1 MNDHYYAVIMAGGGG
16 TRLWP
21 LSRKDKPKQ
30 MIQLDGERTLFE
42 IAVDR
47 LLGLFPA
54 DRILVVTS
62 GFQAEIFQQEL
73 PEIPAENY
81 IIEPSGRDTAAAIG
95 LAAVFLKMR
104 DPEAIMAVVT
114 ADHYI
119 EREGRFLHVLR
130 AANQVAAEGHLVTL
144 GIQPTFPS
152 TGFGYIQQGSYL
164 GTYENIVV
172 FKAESFKEKPDARRA
187 VEFLEGEDHS
197 WNSGMFIWQVDK
209 VLGEIKRQ
217 MPQLNGALE
226 KISAAW
232 DTPDYQDVLNKVWEN
247 LDKVSIDFGIM
258 EGAQDVAVIP
268 ARGLGW
274 SDVGSW
280 NAVYDVLPKS
290 AEGNV
295 INCKD
300 NIAADTTNSLIFANG
315 ESDRLIVTLGV
326 SDLVIVDT
334 KDVLMVCEK
343 SYAQNVK
350 SVVNQLN
357 EKGKN
362 HYL

>member
-1 MNDHYYAVIMAGGGG
+1 MNDHYFAVILAGGGG

-30 MIQLDGERTLFE
+30 MLKLDGERTLFE
-42 IAVDR
+42 VAVDR

-54 DRILVVTS
+54 DRIMVVTS
-62 GFQAEIFQQEL
+62 EPQAQTFQTEL
-73 PEIPAENY
+73 PEIPVENY
-81 IIEPSGRDTAAAIG
+81 VIEPSGKDTAAAIG
-95 LAAVFLKMR
+95 LAAVALKKR
-104 DPEAIMAVVT
+104 DPQAVMAVVT

-130 AANQVAAEGHLVTL
+130 AAGQVAEEGYLVTL

-172 FKAESFKEKPDARRA
+172 FKAGSFKEKPDARKA
-187 VEFLEGEDHS
+187 IEFLEAEDHS
-197 WNSGMFIWQVDK
+197 WNSGMFIWQVEK
-209 VLGEIKRQ
+209 VLAEIQRQ
-217 MPQLNGALE
+217 MPQLNRALE

-232 DTPDYQDVLNKVWEN
+232 GRPEYQDVINKVWSK
-247 LDKVSIDFGIM
+247 LDKVSIDFGVM
-258 EGAQDVAVIP
+258 EGAQNVAVIP

-280 NAVYDVLPKS
+280 NAVYEVLPKT

-295 INCKD
+295 INCTD
-300 NIAADTTNSLIFANG
+300 HISADTSNSLVFANG
-315 ESDRLIVTLGV
+315 ESDRLIVTLGI
-326 SDLVIVDT
+326 SDMVIVDT
-334 KDVLMVCEK
+334 KDVLMVCDK
-343 SYAQNVK
+343 SYAQKVRD
-350 SVVNQLN
+350 VVSQLN
-357 EKGKN
+357 EKGKKN
-362 HYL
+362 YL

>member
-73 PEIPAENY
+73 PEIPAGNY

-104 DPEAIMAVVT
+104 DPDAVMAVVT

-130 AANQVAAEGHLVTL
+130 AANQVAAEGYLVTL

-172 FKAESFKEKPDARRA
+172 FKAESFKEKPDARKA

-217 MPQLNGALE
+217 MPQLNGALA

-258 EGAQDVAVIP
+258 EGAQNVAVIP

-300 NIAADTTNSLIFANG
+300 NISVDTTDSLIFANG

-350 SVVNQLN
+350 NVVNQLN
-357 EKGKN
+357 EKGKKD
-362 HYL
+362 YL

>member
-30 MIQLDGERTLFE
+30 MLKLDGERTLFE

-54 DRILVVTS
+54 DRIMVVTS
-62 GFQAEIFQQEL
+62 GFQADVFQKHS
-73 PEIPAENY
+73 PGIPPENY
-81 IIEPSGRDTAAAIG
+81 VIEPSGKDTAAAIG
-95 LAAVFLKMR
+95 LAAVALKMR
-104 DPEAIMAVVT
+104 DPEAVMAVVT

-119 EREGRFLHVLR
+119 DREGRFLHVLR
-130 AANQVAAEGHLVTL
+130 AAGQVAEEGYLVTL

-172 FKAESFKEKPDARRA
+172 FKAASFKEKPNEQRA
-187 VEFLEGEDHS
+187 VEFFEAEDHS
-197 WNSGMFIWQVDK
+197 WNSGMFIWQVEK
-209 VLGEIKRQ
+209 VLDEIHRQ
-217 MPQLNGALE
+217 MPQLDRALQS
-226 KISAAW
+226 IQSAW
-232 DTPDYQDVLNKVWEN
+232 DTPDYPDVLTRVWDT

-258 EGAQDVAVIP
+258 EGAQNVAVIP

-280 NAVYDVLPKS
+280 NAVYEVLPKS

-295 INCKD
+295 VNCSD
-300 NIAADTTNSLIFANG
+300 HISADTKNSLIFANG
-315 ESDRLIVTLGV
+315 DVDRLIVTLGV

-334 KDVLMVCEK
+334 RDVLMVCDQT
-343 SYAQNVK
+343 YAQNVRD
-350 SVVNQLN
+350 VVKQLT
-357 EKGKN
+357 EKGKK

>member
-1 MNDHYYAVIMAGGGG
+1 MNDHYYAVILAGGGG

-30 MIQLDGERTLFE
+30 MLKLDGERTLFE
-42 IAVDR
+42 VAVDR

-54 DRILVVTS
+54 DRVMVVTS
-62 GFQAEIFQQEL
+62 EAQAQAFQKEL
-73 PEIPAENY
+73 PEIPVENY
-81 IIEPSGRDTAAAIG
+81 IIEPSGKDTAAAIG
-95 LAAVFLKMR
+95 LAAVALKKR
-104 DPEAIMAVVT
+104 DPQAVMAVVT

-130 AANQVAAEGHLVTL
+130 AAGQVADEGYLVTL

-172 FKAESFKEKPDARRA
+172 FKAGSFKEKPDARKA
-187 VEFLEGEDHS
+187 IEFLEAEDHS
-197 WNSGMFIWQVDK
+197 WNSGMFIWQVEK
-209 VLGEIKRQ
+209 VLVEIEQQ
-217 MPQLNGALE
+217 MPQLNKALE

-232 DTPDYQDVLNKVWEN
+232 GTPEYQEVINKVWSK

-258 EGAQDVAVIP
+258 EGAQNVAVIP

-280 NAVYDVLPKS
+280 NAVYEALPKT

-295 INCKD
+295 INCTD
-300 NIAADTTNSLIFANG
+300 HISADTSNSLVFANG
-315 ESDRLIVTLGV
+315 ESDRLIVTLGI
-326 SDLVIVDT
+326 SDMVIVDT
-334 KDVLMVCEK
+334 KDVLMVCDK
-343 SYAQNVK
+343 SYAQKVRD
-350 SVVNQLN
+350 VVNQLN
-357 EKGKN
+357 EKGKII
-362 HYL
+362 YL

>member
-1 MNDHYYAVIMAGGGG
+1 MNDHYFAVIMAGGGG

-30 MIQLDGERTLFE
+30 MLRLDGERTLFE

-62 GFQAEIFQQEL
+62 GFQAEVFQKEI

-81 IIEPSGRDTAAAIG
+81 VIEPSGRDTAAAIG
-95 LAAVFLKMR
+95 LAAVALKMR
-104 DPEAIMAVVT
+104 DPAAVMAVVT

-130 AANQVAAEGHLVTL
+130 AAGQVAEEGYLVTL

-172 FKAESFKEKPDARRA
+172 FKAGSFKEKPDARKA
-187 VEFLEGEDHS
+187 IEFLEAEDHS
-197 WNSGMFIWQVDK
+197 WNSGMFIWQVDQ
-209 VLGEIKRQ
+209 VLAEIQRQ

-232 DTPDYQDVLNKVWEN
+232 STPEYERVLNEVWDR

-258 EGAQDVAVIP
+258 EGARNVAVIP

-280 NAVYDVLPKS
+280 NAVYEVLPKS

-295 INCKD
+295 INCSD
-300 NIAADTTNSLIFANG
+300 HISTDTRDSLVFSNG
-315 ESDRLIVTLGV
+315 DCKRLIVTLGV
-326 SDLVIVDT
+326 SDLMIVDT
-334 KDVLMVCEK
+334 QDVLMVCDK
-343 SYAQNVK
+343 NYAQNVRD
-350 SVVNQLN
+350 VVNQLN
-357 EKGKN
+357 EKGKKN
-362 HYL
+362 YL